1 MSNRK
6 TDILIIGAGPSGTVA
21 ASMLRQ
27 KGYEVT
33 IVEKQKFPRFVIG
46 ESLLPRCMDNLEKA
60 GFLPALMKAGFQKK
74 QGAMFIAGKE
84 KRVYDFSLQFTEGWK
99 WTWQVQR
106 DRFDNTLAEEVQ
118 KAGVKIQFE
127 AGVTDVKFEGK
138 EQILTEIT
146 HNNGKKEFI
155 ESRFII
161 DASGYGRVLPKMLKI
176 EEPSNFPS
184 RCALFAHVE
193 NMEFQEP
200 EEANNILILSHAKNI
215 WGWVIPFSNTWASVG
230 IVGDEEEVMVAG
242 DDFLKSYKYW
252 HSHFD
257 PMKSRLK
264 NAKILFPPR
273 KISGYGGSVSKKFGP
288 GYAIAGNSA
297 ELVDPVFSSGATYAT
312 ESGVIVAD
320 LVHRELM
327 GEVVDWQVEYSDYM
341 DRGNRVFKT
350 FVSNWYNGDLQKII
364 YTKQENENIKRQ
376 ITSILAGY
384 VWDESN
390 PMVKKHERGIP
401 ALAQVLGD
409 EKNLPWEL

>member
-21 ASMLRQ
+21 ASMLRK

-84 KRVYDFSLQFTEGWK
+84 KRIYDFSLQFTEGWK

-106 DRFDNTLAEEVQ
+106 DRFDNILAVEVQ

-127 AGVTDVKFEGK
+127 AGVTDVKFEGN

-146 HNNGKKEFI
+146 HNTGGKEFI

-200 EEANNILILSHAKNI
+200 KEADNILILSHAKNI

-230 IVGDEEEVMVAG
+230 IVGDEEDVMVAG
-242 DDFLKSYKYW
+242 DDYLESYKYW

-273 KISGYGGSVSKKFGP
+273 KISGYGGSVSKKFGT
-288 GYAIAGNSA
+288 G
-297 ELVDPVFSSGATYAT
+297 
-312 ESGVIVAD
+312 
-320 LVHRELM
+320 
-327 GEVVDWQVEYSDYM
+327 
-341 DRGNRVFKT
+341 
-350 FVSNWYNGDLQKII
+350 
-364 YTKQENENIKRQ
+364 
-376 ITSILAGY
+376 
-384 VWDESN
+384 
-390 PMVKKHERGIP
+390 
-401 ALAQVLGD
+401 
-409 EKNLPWEL
+409 

>member
-1 MSNRK
+1 VNNRK

-46 ESLLPRCMDNLEKA
+46 ESLLPRCMDNLELA

-74 QGAMFIAGKE
+74 QGAKFIAGSE
-84 KRVYDFSLQFTEGWK
+84 SRIYDFSLQFTEGWK

-106 DRFDNTLAEEVQ
+106 DRFDNILAEEVQ
-118 KAGVKIQFE
+118 KAGVKIRFE
-127 AGVTDVKFEGK
+127 AGVTDVKFAAK
-138 EQILTEIT
+138 EHVVTEIT
-146 HNNGKKEFI
+146 HADGEKEHI

-193 NMEFQEP
+193 NIEFQDPKEP
-200 EEANNILILSHAKNI
+200 NHILILSHSKNM
-215 WGWVIPFSNTWASVG
+215 WGWVIPFSNTRASVG
-230 IVGDEEEVMVAG
+230 IVGNEEDVMVAG
-242 DDFLKSYKYW
+242 DNFLESYTYW
-252 HSHFD
+252 HAHFD

-288 GYAIAGNSA
+288 GFAIAGNSA

-312 ESGVIVAD
+312 ESGVLVAK
-320 LVHRELM
+320 LVDKELT
-327 GEVVDWQVEYSDYM
+327 GEKVDWQVEYADYL

-364 YTKQENENIKRQ
+364 YTKQNNDDIKRQ
-376 ITSILAGY
+376 ICSILAGY

-390 PMVKKHERGIP
+390 PIVKKHERAIP
-401 ALAQVLGD
+401 ALAQILGN